1 MSLFGGQGYQR
12 FAYKSNIAKQI
23 NVNAKH
29 QAFHVIL
36 DIIKVNFV

>member
-1 MSLFGGQGYQR
+1 MSLFGGQGDS

-29 QAFHVIL
+29 KAFHVIL